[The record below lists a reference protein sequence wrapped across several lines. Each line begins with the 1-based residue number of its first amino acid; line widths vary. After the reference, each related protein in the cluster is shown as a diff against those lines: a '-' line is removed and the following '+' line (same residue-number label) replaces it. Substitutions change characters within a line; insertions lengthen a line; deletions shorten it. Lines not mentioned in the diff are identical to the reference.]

1 MKQFLSILI
10 LIFPL
15 WIFSE
20 PFNPIDAEVASL
32 KMSGGKMDVEM
43 INVEGNKW
51 KIKSIIKAG
60 GGIFSRTES
69 ASFEINADSIKPLR
83 WSRKERILFSKK
95 NYLVTFDW
103 LNSVISFNEDGNKG
117 KLDLLPNYLGPAT
130 GPLLL
135 RLKLRKSGLD
145 NLPEKIELDVYF
157 KGEIKHRNF
166 SIKGLET
173 VNTSLGPFQAIKVVR
188 VRSEA
193 DPREQEFWFA
203 PDLDFAL
210 IKVINDDGQEK
221 RELMISS
228 YEDIGS

>member
-20 PFNPIDAEVASL
+20 PFNTIDAEVASL

>member
-20 PFNPIDAEVASL
+20 PFNTIDAEVASL

-173 VNTSLGPFQAIKVVR
+173 VNTSLGTFQAIKVVR

>member
-20 PFNPIDAEVASL
+20 PFNTIDAEVASL

-95 NYLVTFDW
+95 N
-103 LNSVISFNEDGNKG
+103 NE
-117 KLDLLPNYLGPAT
+117 A
-130 GPLLL
+130 
-135 RLKLRKSGLD
+135 
-145 NLPEKIELDVYF
+145 
-157 KGEIKHRNF
+157 
-166 SIKGLET
+166 
-173 VNTSLGPFQAIKVVR
+173 
-188 VRSEA
+188 
-193 DPREQEFWFA
+193 
-203 PDLDFAL
+203 
-210 IKVINDDGQEK
+210 
-221 RELMISS
+221 
-228 YEDIGS
+228 